1 MKNLLIIFFS
11 MMILSSCTTNVN
23 KARSE
28 DSTVLNPEAANGTAQ
43 LCFQKLEGTANQ
55 DTTYLKLIINGSSV
69 SGELNYLPYE
79 KDSRKGTISGSRNGN
94 LIKAVWRYMQE
105 GIADSIS
112 VEFKLDGDRLL
123 QKNLSVDPKTGRQY
137 TNETSGYTMEYTKV
151 ECKN

>member
-28 DSTVLNPEAANGTAQ
+28 DSTVLNAEAATDTAQ

-55 DTTYLKLIINGSSV
+55 DTTYLKLIMNGSSV
-69 SGELNYLPYE
+69 SGEFNHMPYE
-79 KDSRKGTISGSRNGN
+79 KDSRKGSISGSRNGD

-105 GIADSIS
+105 GVTDSIS
-112 VEFKLDGDRLL
+112 VEFKLDGEHLL

-137 TNETSGYTMEYTKV
+137 TSEASGYTMKYTKV
-151 ECKN
+151 KCKN